1 MSTQWLVGLGYLHVK
16 IGIQGVVGPIS
27 ATEEV
32 AEAGGRIGMKNRKM
46 RYFLSEFNL
55 YVICDL

>member
-1 MSTQWLVGLGYLHVK
+1 MSTLSGWLGYLHVK

-32 AEAGGRIGMKNRKM
+32 AEAGGRIGMKNQKM
-46 RYFLSEFNL
+46 NISE
-55 YVICDL
+55 